1 MTKIFSFMLVSFF
14 AMPSFAQDKKVEEK
28 AKNPVA
34 PSVVTATPTASGTDE
49 ADEAITNR
57 RLRAT
62 EGSLSKWS
70 ISTFWNYQGGSLND
84 PTEPERPNIVNGGNV
99 LTLQSLSGEVGVK
112 YRLTKLDSLTFSTGL
127 FMTTPFHSS
136 IDDNSSL
143 KQGFDENSRK
153 LNVQDPFLKYSH
165 LDKIWGIQ
173 SISTVQGKLITNNQL
188 ADRRFRSELMISQN
202 LMKDVGQTGFSYGA
216 AFIGYFYDFRDSV
229 KLAGLTEQLV
239 GIYPQAEYVI
249 NDTYNVRT
257 VFGWQVY
264 ENVRGQPSDTYTKRK
279 VYQSVGLGISVTR
292 DLFLY
297 PNIQFIPSN
306 IRDDVTN
313 IALQMNLNIF

>member
-1 MTKIFSFMLVSFF
+1 MKNLLLVASFLL
-14 AMPSFAQDKKVEEK
+14 AHEALALPTQTPA
-28 AKNPVA
+28 
-34 PSVVTATPTASGTDE
+34 TAASETTSTDE
-49 ADEAITNR
+49 ADQTITNR
-57 RLRAT
+57 RLRAS

-70 ISTFWNYQGGSLND
+70 ISTFWNYSGGSLSD

-99 LTLQSLSGEVGVK
+99 QTLQSLSGEVGVK
-112 YRLTKLDSLTFSTGL
+112 YRLTKLDSLTFSTGV
-127 FMTTPFHSS
+127 FMTTPFHSQ
-136 IDDNSSL
+136 IDSNSPL
-143 KQGFDENSRK
+143 KPAFEENSRK

-173 SISTVQGKLITNNQL
+173 SISTIQGKLITNNQL
-188 ADRRFRSELMISQN
+188 AERRFRSELLLSQN
-202 LMKDVGQTGFSYGA
+202 FMKDVGNTGFSYGA
-216 AFIGYFYDFRDSV
+216 SFMGYFYDFRDSV
-229 KLAGLTEQLV
+229 KMDGLTEQLL

-249 NDTYNVRT
+249 NDIFNVRT
-257 VFGWQVY
+257 VFGWQIY

-279 VYQSVGLGISVTR
+279 VYQSVGLGISLSR

-313 IALQMNLNIF
+313 LALQMNWNIF

>member
-1 MTKIFSFMLVSFF
+1 MKHLLFLICAFHIGESIAAPTTP
-14 AMPSFAQDKKVEEK
+14 AATEETPKVEA
-28 AKNPVA
+28 AKP
-34 PSVVTATPTASGTDE
+34 TDE
-49 ADEAITNR
+49 ADQTITNR

-70 ISTFWNYQGGSLND
+70 ISTFWNYQGGSVND

-99 LTLQSLSGEVGVK
+99 QTLQSMSGEVGVK

-127 FMTTPFHSS
+127 FMTTPFHSE
-136 IDDNSSL
+136 IDDNSAL
-143 KQGFDENSRK
+143 KQAFDDNSRK

-165 LDKIWGIQ
+165 LDKLWGIQ
-173 SISTVQGKLITNNQL
+173 SITTVQGKLITNNQL
-188 ADRRFRSELMISQN
+188 SQRRFRSELLLSQN
-202 LMKDVGQTGFSYGA
+202 FMKDVGQTGFSYGA

-229 KLAGLTEQLV
+229 NQDGLTEQLL

-249 NDTYNVRT
+249 NDIFNVRT
-257 VFGWQVY
+257 VYGWQVF

-313 IALQMNLNIF
+313 IAMQMNLNIF